1 MLFPYIS
8 EKITKA
14 NHILESIG
22 CFAGKKIT
30 VHKGHTW
37 INPFLMSE
45 HNTSFLSL
53 LNYFKKKK
61 KNHLERERNKGKPE
75 IVTVRKFIKFADT
88 CDRVANPF
96 HVCKIKY
103 SLPCFECRCGV
114 STECFKF
121 CKRQSFL
128 LSVRIF
134 FFLCLL

>member
-14 NHILESIG
+14 KHILESIG

-61 KNHLERERNKGKPE
+61 KKSSGK
-75 IVTVRKFIKFADT
+75 RKEQRKT
-88 CDRVANPF
+88 GDRHSAKIYQ
-96 HVCKIKY
+96 VC
-103 SLPCFECRCGV
+103 
-114 STECFKF
+114 
-121 CKRQSFL
+121 
-128 LSVRIF
+128 
-134 FFLCLL
+134 